1 MRIFSAKK
9 WQTGKM
15 PYLADPEAAAVLE
28 SGQCPE
34 GAILSFST
42 PVVCCGPQ
50 RSCGC
55 SPSWRRR
62 ECFFCFNAY
71 SVIRILRKDI
81 ASYPVALPRLD
92 LVTQQLHVNLSTTQK
107 LIEFS
112 PQKMVPDLTHDS
124 PRSADGS
131 TALSPVSTLKNTC
144 LDPHATGLLIYSK
157 REPYGPDMILDL

>member
-1 MRIFSAKK
+1 MRKLEEFENFLSWEVAE
-9 WQTGKM
+9 TRKM

-28 SGQCPE
+28 SGQCLE
-34 GAILSFST
+34 GAILSSST
-42 PVVCCGPQ
+42 PVVFCGP
-50 RSCGC
+50 RWSCGC

-62 ECFFCFNAY
+62 ECFFCFSVY

-92 LVTQQLHVNLSTTQK
+92 LVTQHLNVNLSTTQK

-124 PRSADGS
+124 PRPVDGS
-131 TALSPVSTLKNTC
+131 TALSPVSTLKNTY
-144 LDPHATGLLIYSK
+144 LESPLTQAS
-157 REPYGPDMILDL
+157 